1 MSLRVLHV
9 DDEPDIR
16 EVVQLA
22 LGLDPDFDVRSC
34 ESGRDGLEAA
44 ISWSPDLVLID
55 VMMPIMDGPTTLAEM
70 RKRSDTSGIP
80 VVFMTARAQ
89 PHELK
94 HFVSLG
100 AKGVIQK
107 PFDPMTLAASVRQ
120 FVGATCADMAAA
132 RASFLQKTKATA
144 QVLGAF
150 RTALIDPEVD
160 PTIVGQIQLIA
171 EVIAEES
178 GKLKFDDICAAAKRL
193 EGTMA
198 DRRDDCSPDAEA
210 ALADL
215 LELIGGA
222 H

>member
-34 ESGRDGLEAA
+34 ECGRDGLAAA

-70 RKRSDTSGIP
+70 RRRSDTSGIP

-120 FVGATCADMAAA
+120 FVSATSVDTSEA
-132 RASFLQKTKATA
+132 RASFLNKTKVTA
-144 QVLGAF
+144 QVLATF
-150 RTALIDPEVD
+150 RTALVDPEAD
-160 PTIVGQIQLIA
+160 PMIVGQIRLIA
-171 EVIAEES
+171 EVIAAEA
-178 GKLKFDDICAAAKRL
+178 GKLKFDDLCAAAKRL
-193 EGTMA
+193 ERATA
-198 DRRDDCSPDAEA
+198 DADDGCSSDAEA
-210 ALADL
+210 ALSDL
-215 LELIGGA
+215 FELIGDVR
-222 H
+222 